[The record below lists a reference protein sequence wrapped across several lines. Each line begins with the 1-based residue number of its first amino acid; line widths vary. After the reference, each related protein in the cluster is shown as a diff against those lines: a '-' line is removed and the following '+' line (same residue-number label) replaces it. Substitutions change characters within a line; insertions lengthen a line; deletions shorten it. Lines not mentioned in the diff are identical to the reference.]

1 MTELPLFPLGTLL
14 LPHGRLPLQI
24 FERRYIDMISAC
36 MREGTGFGVVW
47 IRTGSEVAQASK
59 TNLELGAY
67 GTLANI
73 VDWDQLPN
81 GLLGIT
87 IEGGS
92 RFQIQET
99 WREDSGLNMAS
110 VEIDPARP
118 EVALPETGR
127 SMIDVLAG
135 LQRHP
140 EVRKLGMTVNTGNA
154 WEVCFALLQ
163 LLPVGSAIKYEL
175 LGLNDIHELV
185 EALDEILTEL
195 SG

>member
-1 MTELPLFPLGTLL
+1 MTEMPLFPLGTLL

-67 GTLANI
+67 GTMASI

-92 RFQIQET
+92 RFHIKKT
-99 WREDSGLNMAS
+99 WREESGLNMAS
-110 VEIDPARP
+110 VEMDPAFP
-118 EVALPETGR
+118 SVALPETGR

-140 EVRKLGMTVNTGNA
+140 EVRKLGMTVDTGNA

-163 LLPVGSAIKYEL
+163 LLPVGSAIKYDL
-175 LGLNDIHELV
+175 LGLNDINELV

>member
-1 MTELPLFPLGTLL
+1 MIDLPLFPLGTLL

-47 IRTGSEVAQASK
+47 IRKGAEVAQASK
-59 TNLELGAY
+59 TSLDLGSY
-67 GTLANI
+67 GTVASI

-87 IEGGS
+87 IEGGA
-92 RFQIQET
+92 RFRINKT
-99 WREDSGLNMAS
+99 WREESGLNMAS
-110 VEIDPARP
+110 VEVDPAFP
-118 EVALPETGR
+118 DVPLPETGR

-140 EVRKLGMTVNTGNA
+140 EVRKLGMTVDTGNA
-154 WEVCFALLQ
+154 WQVCFALLQ
-163 LLPVGSAIKYEL
+163 LLPVGSATKYEL
-175 LGLNDIHELV
+175 LGLDDIAELV
-185 EALDEILTEL
+185 EALDEILSEL

>member
-1 MTELPLFPLGTLL
+1 
-14 LPHGRLPLQI
+14 LPLQI

-67 GTLANI
+67 GTMASI

-92 RFQIQET
+92 RFHIKET
-99 WREDSGLNMAS
+99 WREESGLNMAS
-110 VEIDPARP
+110 VEMDPAFP
-118 EVALPETGR
+118 SVALPETGR

-140 EVRKLGMTVNTGNA
+140 EVRKLGMTIDTGNA

-163 LLPVGSAIKYEL
+163 LLPVGSAIKYDL
-175 LGLNDIHELV
+175 LGLNDINELV
-185 EALDEILTEL
+185 EALDEILSEL

>member
-1 MTELPLFPLGTLL
+1 
-14 LPHGRLPLQI
+14 
-24 FERRYIDMISAC
+24 
-36 MREGTGFGVVW
+36 
-47 IRTGSEVAQASK
+47 
-59 TNLELGAY
+59 
-67 GTLANI
+67 
-73 VDWDQLPN
+73 
-81 GLLGIT
+81 
-87 IEGGS
+87 
-92 RFQIQET
+92 
-99 WREDSGLNMAS
+99 MAS
-110 VEIDPARP
+110 VEIDPTLP

>member
-67 GTLANI
+67 GTMASI

-92 RFQIQET
+92 RFHIKET

-110 VEIDPARP
+110 VEIDPALP

>member
-1 MTELPLFPLGTLL
+1 MGVGLGL
-14 LPHGRLPLQI
+14 
-24 FERRYIDMISAC
+24 
-36 MREGTGFGVVW
+36 GVVLFG
-47 IRTGSEVAQASK
+47 TVSEVVQGSK

-67 GTLANI
+67 GTVARI

-92 RFQIQET
+92 RFHIQET

-110 VEIDPARP
+110 VEIDPALP

-163 LLPVGSAIKYEL
+163 LLPVGSAINTSYLASMIFTSSLRRSTKSLLNCLAEL
-175 LGLNDIHELV
+175 LGL
-185 EALDEILTEL
+185 
-195 SG
+195 G